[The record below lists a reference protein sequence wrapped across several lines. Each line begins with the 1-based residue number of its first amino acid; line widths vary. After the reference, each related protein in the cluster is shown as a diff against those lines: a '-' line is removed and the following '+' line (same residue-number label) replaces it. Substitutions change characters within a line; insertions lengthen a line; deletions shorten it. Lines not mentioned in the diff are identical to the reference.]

1 MKTMIVAKAQEASDL
16 TNWAALIGLLGLY
29 VAIVI
34 ALVALGRTPLRL
46 SIWSLGERISSGLE
60 RVTAIPGWAAAMV
73 GTASFGLLVAGM
85 GFYNDVAWH
94 VGLGRDEVLFTM
106 PHSAIVIGLF
116 TIAASALIGIWMATA
131 TKADVGFKIP
141 GLRVPRSAVAMGL
154 IGGLAL
160 SGFPMDELWHRQY
173 GIDVTMWS
181 PTHLLMI
188 VGASLSPIAS
198 WLALG
203 EAGVKPG
210 ERRWYTGIHVA
221 MGALVVLGLSSVQ
234 GEFAFGVPQFQQLY
248 HPVLYALA
256 AGFAITAVT
265 LVVQRWWAP
274 LIVAVIGVW
283 VGAGE
288 SGTEGVAQARPASLY
303 VVAAIAVALVAR
315 FVGTERQLRF
325 AVASGLAVGT
335 FGLAGEWWW
344 SQNGYQ
350 PWTEALLPEAVVLA
364 IVAAVAAAIL
374 ATAFASAIRREPS
387 TIGVPL
393 LALSGIALL
402 VTLALPL
409 PRPGLDAR
417 AAIDVERSGDEVTVR
432 AEVTPADAAVDARWF
447 QLIAWQGGGFERADM
462 IATDEPGVY
471 ESERAIPAT
480 GNWKTLLRLHKG
492 PSMVA
497 IPVWMPA
504 DREIDKGEISAVD
517 KTARFAPEQRFLL
530 REARPGPAW
539 FANVVYLVLALI
551 ATAWVGAFVYV
562 ARSILRTRTAAT
574 RTALA
579 AA

>member
-1 MKTMIVAKAQEASDL
+1 MNTMTLAQEASDL
-16 TNWAALIGLLGLY
+16 TNWGALIGMLGLY
-29 VAIVI
+29 VAIVV
-34 ALVALGRTPLRL
+34 ALVVVGRTPLRL

-60 RVTAIPGWAAAMV
+60 RVTGIPGWAAAMI

-94 VGLGRDEVLFTM
+94 VGLGRDDELFTM
-106 PHSAIVIGLF
+106 PHTAIVIGLL
-116 TIAASALIGIWMATA
+116 TIAVSAVIGIWMATA

-141 GLRVPRSAVAMGL
+141 GLRIPRSALAMGL

-188 VGASLSPIAS
+188 VGASVSPLAS

-203 EAGVKPG
+203 EAGVRPG
-210 ERRWYTGIHVA
+210 EKRWFTGIHVA

-248 HPVLYALA
+248 HPVLFALA

-274 LIVAVIGVW
+274 LIVAVIGVV

-303 VVAAIAVALVAR
+303 VIAAIAVALVAR
-315 FVGTERQLRF
+315 FLGTERRLRF
-325 AVASGLAVGT
+325 AIGAGLAVGT

-350 PWTEALLPEAVVLA
+350 PWTTALLPEAPVLA
-364 IVAAVAAAIL
+364 IVAAVAAAVL

-409 PRPGLDAR
+409 PRPGLDAS
-417 AAIDVERSGDEVTVR
+417 ATIDVESSGDRVNVR

-462 IATDEPGVY
+462 VATDEPGVY

-480 GNWKTLLRLHKG
+480 GDWKTLLRLHKDAA
-492 PSMVA
+492 MVA

-504 DREIDKGEISAVD
+504 DAEIDKGEIAAVD
-517 KTARFAPEQRFLL
+517 KSARFEKEQQFLL

-539 FANVVYLVLALI
+539 LSTAVYVVLAGI
-551 ATAWVGAFVYV
+551 AAAWIGAFVVV
-562 ARSILRTRTAAT
+562 ARSIVRRRAPAA
-574 RTALA
+574 RAVVA
-579 AA
+579 PA